1 MSLLAALDDAIEETE
16 NRMNNE
22 PEWQEPEKQAAGSAY
37 AVVDE
42 TADPNT
48 NAPAAFNRC
57 ASL

>member
-22 PEWQEPEKQAAGSAY
+22 PEWQEPEKQA
-37 AVVDE
+37 VVDE